1 MAIRSRR
8 FNSRSLRLFVLSI
21 FLGCA
26 PAPGVFLQYGT
37 QFKQDEFE
45 KVLAENPLACGEN
58 IKITTLGQGQSVS
71 DHVVQI
77 RDREKPHLHK
87 DHDGTVMMIKGHG
100 YLMMENRRIDLSV
113 GDIVYIPRGAVH
125 YFVNT
130 ATEPTVAFVVFSPPF
145 DGKDTVP
152 VEKP

>member
-1 MAIRSRR
+1 MDIRLGR
-8 FNSRSLRLFVLSI
+8 FKGRGLGVFVLSV

-26 PAPGVFLQYGT
+26 PAPRAFLQYGT
-37 QFKQDEFE
+37 QFKQEEFE
-45 KVLAENPLACGEN
+45 KVLAENPLASGEN

-71 DHVVQI
+71 HHIVQI

-87 DHDGTVMMIKGHG
+87 DHDGTVVMIKGHG
-100 YLMMENRRIDLSV
+100 HLMMENRRIDLSV

-130 ATEPTVAFVVFSPPF
+130 SIETAVAFVVFSPPF

>member
-1 MAIRSRR
+1 MAIRSGR
-8 FNSRSLRLFVLSI
+8 FNGRNLGLFVLSI

-26 PAPGVFLQYGT
+26 SAPRVFLQYGAE
-37 QFKQDEFE
+37 FKQEEFE
-45 KVLAENPLACGEN
+45 KVLAENPLGASEN
-58 IKITTLGQGQSVS
+58 IKVTTLGQGQSVS
-71 DHVVQI
+71 HHLVQV

-87 DHDGTVMMIKGHG
+87 IHDGTVVMVKGGG
-100 YLMMENRRIDLSV
+100 YLTMENRRLDLSA

-130 ATEPTVAFVVFSPPF
+130 ASEPTVAFVVFSPPF